1 MNAIAQ
7 VALCLPLVLVSGCG
21 SSLFSTD
28 VAELRS
34 HSRDYDGKEVTVR
47 GKVVEAANMMLL
59 KWFIVE
65 DDTGHIY
72 VWTDRG
78 VPNLGDSITVTG
90 TFHQV
95 MSAGFGDPKEM
106 EKMLERWRQ
115 EQEAEGQPRPPIK
128 PNTVRPDLMC
138 CLTEAAE

>member
-1 MNAIAQ
+1 MNTIAH
-7 VALCLPLVLVSGCG
+7 VALCFPLVLVSGCG

-34 HSRDYDGKEVTVR
+34 HSRVYDGKQVTVR

-78 VPNLGDSITVTG
+78 VPNLGESITVTG

-95 MSAGFGDPKEM
+95 MSAGFGDPKKLEEM
-106 EKMLERWRQ
+106 LDEWRKEREK
-115 EQEAEGQPRPPIK
+115 EGEPRPQIK
-128 PNTVRPDLMC
+128 PNTVHPELMC
-138 CLTEAAE
+138 CLTEEAE